1 MFGFIFEYFMREKK
15 KSLSLIGVVTASLVL
30 LNMTLNMFYDTTL
43 NPPLD
48 MINSMSDFFITLFRL
63 SIIFLF
69 MVVCVYLIIYSTNY
83 YNKVNSKI
91 LGILKIFGFSTTQ
104 IVVFFLTQ
112 VMIIL
117 AISFV
122 LYTILSIILMPLL
135 FKGIYWYLQQRYV
148 FVQSMRTYFETIA
161 FLFMV
166 TLLMLFLEFRYIIQT
181 PITHLIKND
190 EIVSFHVNFKSKFI
204 KLLYILMF
212 MYGFYVILTG
222 DLTINLVVPT
232 GLCVFGINGIIKYVI
247 PDVINKII
255 QRDNTCGEMMVVLKN
270 YVMLIKQMKS
280 LITLSILVN
289 VTIFMFIYIYYDAKG
304 LFVEFL
310 MIFLFANILI
320 NYIVYQRMKIRRLD
334 SKYTYQKLY
343 ALGYDTKMLA
353 KNSKKEVL
361 LFYITLFVSIG
372 LYLLVFS
379 LVAVVKHGIPV
390 EYTTVGLVYVIPL
403 IFSWIITNFNEGKSV
418 RVWKK

>member
-69 MVVCVYLIIYSTNY
+69 MVVCVYLIVYSTNY

-148 FVQSMRTYFETIA
+148 FAHSMRTYFETIA

-181 PITHLIKND
+181 PTTHLIKND
-190 EIVSFHVNFKSKFI
+190 EIVSFHVNFKSKFV

-270 YVMLIKQMKS
+270 YVILIKQMKS

>member
-30 LNMTLNMFYDTTL
+30 LNMTLNMFYDITL

>member
-1 MFGFIFEYFMREKK
+1 MFGFMFEYFMKEKK

-69 MVVCVYLIIYSTNY
+69 MVVCVYLIVYSTNY

-148 FVQSMRTYFETIA
+148 FAHSMRSYFETIA

-181 PITHLIKND
+181 PTTHLIKND
-190 EIVSFHVNFKSKFI
+190 EIVSFHVNFKSKFV

-289 VTIFMFIYIYYDAKG
+289 VTIFMFIYIYYDVKG

-372 LYLLVFS
+372 LYLFVFS

-418 RVWKK
+418 RLWKK

>member
-69 MVVCVYLIIYSTNY
+69 MVVCVYLIVYSTNY

-148 FVQSMRTYFETIA
+148 FAHSIRTYFETIA

-181 PITHLIKND
+181 PTTHLIKND
-190 EIVSFHVNFKSKFI
+190 EIVSFHVNFKSKFV

-270 YVMLIKQMKS
+270 YVILIKQMKS

>member
-1 MFGFIFEYFMREKK
+1 MFGFMFEYFMKEKK
-15 KSLSLIGVVTASLVL
+15 KSLSLIGVVTAS
-30 LNMTLNMFYDTTL
+30 
-43 NPPLD
+43 LD

-69 MVVCVYLIIYSTNY
+69 MVVCVYLIVYSTNY

-148 FVQSMRTYFETIA
+148 FAHSMRTYFETIA

-181 PITHLIKND
+181 PTTHLIKND
-190 EIVSFHVNFKSKFI
+190 EIVSFHVNFKSKFV

-289 VTIFMFIYIYYDAKG
+289 VTIFMFIYIYHDVKG

>member
-1 MFGFIFEYFMREKK
+1 MFGFMFEYFMKEKK

-43 NPPLD
+43 NPHLD

-69 MVVCVYLIIYSTNY
+69 MVVCVYLIVYSTNY

-148 FVQSMRTYFETIA
+148 FAHSMRTYFETIA

-181 PITHLIKND
+181 PTTHLIKND
-190 EIVSFHVNFKSKFI
+190 EIVSFHVNFKSKFV

-289 VTIFMFIYIYYDAKG
+289 VTIFMFIYIYYDVKG

-353 KNSKKEVL
+353 KSSKKEVL

>member
-1 MFGFIFEYFMREKK
+1 MFGFMFEYFMKEKK

-69 MVVCVYLIIYSTNY
+69 MVVCVYLIVYSTNY

-148 FVQSMRTYFETIA
+148 FAYSMRTYFETIA

-181 PITHLIKND
+181 PTTHLIKND
-190 EIVSFHVNFKSKFI
+190 EIVSFHVNFKSKFV

-289 VTIFMFIYIYYDAKG
+289 VTIFMFIYIYYDVKG

-372 LYLLVFS
+372 LYLFVFS

-418 RVWKK
+418 RLWKK

>member
-1 MFGFIFEYFMREKK
+1 
-15 KSLSLIGVVTASLVL
+15 
-30 LNMTLNMFYDTTL
+30 
-43 NPPLD
+43 
-48 MINSMSDFFITLFRL
+48 
-63 SIIFLF
+63 
-69 MVVCVYLIIYSTNY
+69 MVVCVYLIVYSTNY

-91 LGILKIFGFSTTQ
+91 LGILKIFGFSTPQ

-122 LYTILSIILMPLL
+122 LYTILSIILMLLL

-148 FVQSMRTYFETIA
+148 FVQSMRTNFETIA

-190 EIVSFHVNFKSKFI
+190 EIVSFHVNFKSKCV

-255 QRDNTCGEMMVVLKN
+255 QRDNTCGETMVVLKN

-361 LFYITLFVSIG
+361 LF
-372 LYLLVFS
+372 
-379 LVAVVKHGIPV
+379 
-390 EYTTVGLVYVIPL
+390 
-403 IFSWIITNFNEGKSV
+403 
-418 RVWKK
+418 

>member
-1 MFGFIFEYFMREKK
+1 MFGFMFEYFMKEKK

-69 MVVCVYLIIYSTNY
+69 MVVCVYLIVYSTNY

-148 FVQSMRTYFETIA
+148 FAHSMRTYFETIA

-181 PITHLIKND
+181 PTTHLIKND
-190 EIVSFHVNFKSKFI
+190 EIVSFHVNFKSKFV

-289 VTIFMFIYIYYDAKG
+289 VTIFMFIYIYDDVKG

-372 LYLLVFS
+372 LYLFVFS

-418 RVWKK
+418 RLWKK

>member
-1 MFGFIFEYFMREKK
+1 MFGFMFEYFMKEKK

-69 MVVCVYLIIYSTNY
+69 MVVCVYLIVYSTNY

-148 FVQSMRTYFETIA
+148 FAHSMRTYFETIA

-181 PITHLIKND
+181 PTTHLIKND
-190 EIVSFHVNFKSKFI
+190 EIVSFHVNFKSKFV

-289 VTIFMFIYIYYDAKG
+289 VTIFMFIYIYYDVKG

-310 MIFLFANILI
+310 TIFLFANILI

>member
-1 MFGFIFEYFMREKK
+1 MFGFMFEYFMKEKK

-69 MVVCVYLIIYSTNY
+69 MVVCVYLIVYSTNY

-148 FVQSMRTYFETIA
+148 FAHSMRTYFETIA

-181 PITHLIKND
+181 PTTHLIKND
-190 EIVSFHVNFKSKFI
+190 EIVSFHVNFKSKFV

-289 VTIFMFIYIYYDAKG
+289 VTIFMFIYIYYDVKG

-343 ALGYDTKMLA
+343 VLGYDTKMLA

-372 LYLLVFS
+372 LYLFVFS

-418 RVWKK
+418 RLWKK

>member
-1 MFGFIFEYFMREKK
+1 MFGFMFEYFMKEKK

-30 LNMTLNMFYDTTL
+30 LNITLNMFYDTTL

-69 MVVCVYLIIYSTNY
+69 MVVCVYLIVYSTNY

-135 FKGIYWYLQQRYV
+135 FKGIYWYLQQSYV
-148 FVQSMRTYFETIA
+148 FVYSMRAYFEIIA
-161 FLFMV
+161 FLFMIILV
-166 TLLMLFLEFRYIIQT
+166 ILFLEFRYIIQT
-181 PITHLIKND
+181 PTTHLIKND
-190 EIVSFHVNFKSKFI
+190 EIVSFHVNSKSKFT
-204 KLLYILMF
+204 KLLYIFMF
-212 MYGFYVILTG
+212 IYGFYVILTG

-270 YVMLIKQMKS
+270 YVMLIKQIKS

-289 VTIFMFIYIYYDAKG
+289 VTIFMFIYIYYDVKG

-343 ALGYDTKMLA
+343 ALGYDTKMIA

-403 IFSWIITNFNEGKSV
+403 IFSWTITNFNEGKSV
-418 RVWKK
+418 RLWKK

>member
-1 MFGFIFEYFMREKK
+1 MFGFMFEYFMKEKK

-69 MVVCVYLIIYSTNY
+69 MVVCVYLIVYSTNY

-148 FVQSMRTYFETIA
+148 FAHSMRTYFETIA

-181 PITHLIKND
+181 PTTHLIKND
-190 EIVSFHVNFKSKFI
+190 EIVSFHVNFKSKFV

-289 VTIFMFIYIYYDAKG
+289 VKIFMFIYIYYDVKG

-320 NYIVYQRMKIRRLD
+320 NYIVYQRMRIRRLD

-372 LYLLVFS
+372 LYLFVFS

-418 RVWKK
+418 RLWKK

>member
-1 MFGFIFEYFMREKK
+1 MFGFMFEYFMKEKK

-69 MVVCVYLIIYSTNY
+69 MVVCVYLIVYSTNY

-148 FVQSMRTYFETIA
+148 FAHSMRTYFETIA

-181 PITHLIKND
+181 PTTHLIKND
-190 EIVSFHVNFKSKFI
+190 EIVSFHVNFKSKFV

-289 VTIFMFIYIYYDAKG
+289 VTIFMFIYIYYDVKG

-372 LYLLVFS
+372 LYLFVFS

-418 RVWKK
+418 RLWKK

>member
-1 MFGFIFEYFMREKK
+1 MFGFMFEYFMKEKK

-30 LNMTLNMFYDTTL
+30 LNMTLNMFYDITL

-69 MVVCVYLIIYSTNY
+69 MVVCVYLIVYSTNY

-148 FVQSMRTYFETIA
+148 FAHSMRTYFETIA

-181 PITHLIKND
+181 PTTHLIKND
-190 EIVSFHVNFKSKFI
+190 EIVSFHVNFKSKFV

-289 VTIFMFIYIYYDAKG
+289 VTIFMFIYIYYDVKG

-372 LYLLVFS
+372 LYLFVFS

-418 RVWKK
+418 RLWKK

>member
-1 MFGFIFEYFMREKK
+1 MFGFMFEYFMKEKK

-69 MVVCVYLIIYSTNY
+69 MVVCVYLIVYSTNY

-148 FVQSMRTYFETIA
+148 FAHSMRTYFETIA

-181 PITHLIKND
+181 PTTHLIKND
-190 EIVSFHVNFKSKFI
+190 EIVSFHVNFKSKFV

-289 VTIFMFIYIYYDAKG
+289 VTIFMFIYIYYDVKG

-372 LYLLVFS
+372 LYLFVFS

-403 IFSWIITNFNEGKSV
+403 IFSWIITNLNEGKSV
-418 RVWKK
+418 RLWKK

>member
-1 MFGFIFEYFMREKK
+1 MFGFMFEYFMKEKK

-69 MVVCVYLIIYSTNY
+69 MVVCVYLIVYSTNY

-148 FVQSMRTYFETIA
+148 FAHSMRTYFETIA

-181 PITHLIKND
+181 PTTHLIKND
-190 EIVSFHVNFKSKFI
+190 EIVSFHVNFKSKFV

-289 VTIFMFIYIYYDAKG
+289 VTIFMFIYIYYDVKG

-343 ALGYDTKMLA
+343 VLGYDTKMLA

>member
-69 MVVCVYLIIYSTNY
+69 MVVCVYLIVYSTNY

-148 FVQSMRTYFETIA
+148 FAHSMRTYFETIA

-181 PITHLIKND
+181 PTTHLI
-190 EIVSFHVNFKSKFI
+190 
-204 KLLYILMF
+204 
-212 MYGFYVILTG
+212 
-222 DLTINLVVPT
+222 
-232 GLCVFGINGIIKYVI
+232 
-247 PDVINKII
+247 
-255 QRDNTCGEMMVVLKN
+255 MMK
-270 YVMLIKQMKS
+270 
-280 LITLSILVN
+280 
-289 VTIFMFIYIYYDAKG
+289 
-304 LFVEFL
+304 
-310 MIFLFANILI
+310 
-320 NYIVYQRMKIRRLD
+320 
-334 SKYTYQKLY
+334 
-343 ALGYDTKMLA
+343 
-353 KNSKKEVL
+353 
-361 LFYITLFVSIG
+361 
-372 LYLLVFS
+372 
-379 LVAVVKHGIPV
+379 
-390 EYTTVGLVYVIPL
+390 
-403 IFSWIITNFNEGKSV
+403 
-418 RVWKK
+418 

>member
-1 MFGFIFEYFMREKK
+1 MFGFMFEYFMKEKK

-69 MVVCVYLIIYSTNY
+69 MVVCVYLIVYSTNY

-148 FVQSMRTYFETIA
+148 FAHSMRTYFETIA

-181 PITHLIKND
+181 PTTHLIKND
-190 EIVSFHVNFKSKFI
+190 EIVSFHVNFKSKFV

-289 VTIFMFIYIYYDAKG
+289 VTIFMFIYIYYDVKG

>member
-1 MFGFIFEYFMREKK
+1 MFGFMFEYFMKEKK

-69 MVVCVYLIIYSTNY
+69 MVVCVYLIVYSTNY

-148 FVQSMRTYFETIA
+148 FAHSMRTYFETIA

-181 PITHLIKND
+181 PTTHLIKND
-190 EIVSFHVNFKSKFI
+190 EIVSFHVNFKSKFV

-289 VTIFMFIYIYYDAKG
+289 VTIFMFIYIYYDVKG

-320 NYIVYQRMKIRRLD
+320 NYIVYQRMRIRRLD

-372 LYLLVFS
+372 LYLFVFS

-418 RVWKK
+418 RLWKK

>member
-1 MFGFIFEYFMREKK
+1 MFGFIFEYFMKEKK

-69 MVVCVYLIIYSTNY
+69 MVVCVYLIVYSTNY

-91 LGILKIFGFSTTQ
+91 LGILKIFGFSSTQ

-122 LYTILSIILMPLL
+122 LYIILSIILMPLL
-135 FKGIYWYLQQRYV
+135 FKGIYWYLQQRHV
-148 FVQSMRTYFETIA
+148 FVHSMRTYFETIA

-181 PITHLIKND
+181 PTTHLIKND
-190 EIVSFHVNFKSKFI
+190 EIVSFHVNFKSKFV
-204 KLLYILMF
+204 KSLYILMF

-289 VTIFMFIYIYYDAKG
+289 VTIFMFIYIYYDVKG